1 MWISAI
7 YILLIAACVQCAATH
22 KHTIS
27 RERPTDGAYAPRDAH
42 HLEGEEH
49 FAEFDHEAILG
60 SVKEAEEFD
69 NLSPE
74 EAKKRLAVLVTKMD
88 QNADG
93 YVDRHE
99 LKAWIL
105 RSFKSL
111 AEEEASDR
119 FEDVDLNN
127 NGSVTWDEYLQE
139 TYGMDSE
146 DEEGVR
152 LPFEEPRNEEEH
164 RLIVDD
170 KMMFDAADGNRDGVL
185 DAVEFVRFISPEE
198 FPQMLP
204 VILNQTLRDKDK
216 NQDGRIDF
224 QEFVGDNAMDHDK
237 EWLMVELDKI
247 SLPFK

>member
-1 MWISAI
+1 MWPSTVWV
-7 YILLIAACVQCAATH
+7 LLLVVCVQCATTH
-22 KHTIS
+22 KHSHTHTATK
-27 RERPTDGAYAPRDAH
+27 ERTEDGAYAPRDAH
-42 HLEGEEH
+42 HQEDGEH
-49 FAEFDHEAILG
+49 YSEFDHEAILG

-74 EAKKRLAVLVTKMD
+74 ESKRRLAVLVTKMD

-119 FEDVDLNN
+119 FDDVDLNN
-127 NGSVTWDEYLQE
+127 NDAVTWDEYLQE

-152 LPFEEPRNEEEH
+152 LPFEQPRDDEE
-164 RLIVDD
+164 R
-170 KMMFDAADGNRDGVL
+170 
-185 DAVEFVRFISPEE
+185 
-198 FPQMLP
+198 
-204 VILNQTLRDKDK
+204 
-216 NQDGRIDF
+216 
-224 QEFVGDNAMDHDK
+224 
-237 EWLMVELDKI
+237 
-247 SLPFK
+247 